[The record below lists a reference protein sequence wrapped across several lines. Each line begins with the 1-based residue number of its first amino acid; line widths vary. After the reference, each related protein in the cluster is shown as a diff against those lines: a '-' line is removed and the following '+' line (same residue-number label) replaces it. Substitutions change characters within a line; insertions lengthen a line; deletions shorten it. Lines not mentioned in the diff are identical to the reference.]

1 MTMSNTKKAKI
12 GQSKA
17 TFIPKGYDWGLYFW
31 RLPDGHL
38 FHDGEGNLL
47 NIPAMKHDLSKIA
60 ELRKAAAHHGQPEGE
75 PWFYSGIKRAT
86 DEQLS
91 EQKERL
97 KAGLL
102 PNLDDLGAVHAAQQ
116 SLSQYGDQG

>member
-1 MTMSNTKKAKI
+1 MNTSKSEKI
-12 GQSKA
+12 GKSKA

-38 FHDGEGNLL
+38 FHDGQGNLL

-60 ELRKAAAHHGQPEGE
+60 ELRKAAAHYGQPDGE
-75 PWFYSGIKRAT
+75 PWFYSGIRRAT
-86 DEQLS
+86 DEQLQ

-97 KAGLL
+97 EQGLL

-116 SLSQYGDQG
+116 SLKQYGDE

>member
-1 MTMSNTKKAKI
+1 MNVSKSEKI
-12 GQSKA
+12 GKSKA

-38 FHDGEGNLL
+38 FHDGQGNLL

-60 ELRKAAAHHGQPEGE
+60 ELRKAAAHYGQPDGE
-75 PWFYSGIKRAT
+75 PWFYAGIKRAT
-86 DEQLS
+86 DEEFN
-91 EQKERL
+91 EQQERL

-116 SLSQYGDQG
+116 TISQHGDE